1 MRKSLVAFLPR
12 ALAGAAL
19 ACLFLS
25 MVVMVGCGDGS
36 QTKAVAV
43 PTPTPAVA
51 TATAQ
56 LRIGDAPVDQL
67 IAFELTLTN
76 PITITLENGT
86 SANATVAGN
95 NRIELSHMASKMEPI
110 IIADLPQGIYK
121 SVQMTF
127 ADPSI
132 TYVYQRGWL
141 TQSFEPGPESIVQ
154 KDYPGLQT
162 VKVDFNPPVEFTTSS
177 VVAIDVNLAKAI
189 VTNPDNPDEIMGV
202 NLTSD
207 VFTFTGQDIP
217 AASEQHHHNG
227 ELECMIGQVTAVNG
241 GTLTVKTG
249 LDGGLLD
256 IQTDSSTFFHDA
268 LTGPASALNRVVEIE
283 GYTESNGKLYATEVE
298 GLATANGAA
307 VQGVITDAGNTF
319 GTRDISGFKADTFQF
334 IAQDASGANTK
345 ADNVGSTYTVHTNY
359 LTDNAFTVDAG
370 KTDITS
376 LGVPVPGFLFP
387 FDSRHLFPGQ
397 RVAVKT
403 GSAVPDGDFT
413 HFTATGVMLLQQAVT
428 GQLHCDHDFETGACF
443 TQKDSS
449 VAPQNGSGFWA
460 RLELPFDS
468 HVHRLSGY
476 NWVWVFLSPNTD
488 LELLD
493 TNTDQTLKDNM
504 IVRVRG
510 LMFLSPEFYKTGAAP
525 AGSYV
530 DFGHHDALTMLSRR
544 ITEMEDSKPVPTST
558 K

>member
-1 MRKSLVAFLPR
+1 MRKSLVASLPR

-25 MVVMVGCGDGS
+25 MVFMVGCGDGS

-43 PTPTPAVA
+43 APTPTPTPAVA

-67 IAFELTLTN
+67 IGFELTLTN
-76 PITITLENGT
+76 PIVITLDNGT
-86 SANATVAGN
+86 TAKATVAN

-110 IIADLPQGIYK
+110 LIADLPQGNYK
-121 SVQMTF
+121 SIEMTF

-132 TYVYQRGWL
+132 TYVYQRGWF
-141 TQSFEPGPESIVQ
+141 TESFGPGAGSIVQ

-162 VKVDFNPPVEFTTSS
+162 VKVDFNPTVEFTTNS

-189 VTNPDNPDEIMGV
+189 VTDPDKPDEIMGV

-217 AASEQHHHNG
+217 AASAQHHHNG
-227 ELECMIGQVTAVNG
+227 ELECLIGLVTAVNG

-256 IQTDSSTFFHDA
+256 IQTDSSTLFHDA
-268 LTGPASALNRVVEIE
+268 LTDAASALNRVVEID
-283 GYTESNGKLYATEVE
+283 GYTETNGKLYATEVE
-298 GLATANGAA
+298 GVATANGAA
-307 VQGVITDAGNTF
+307 VQGVITDAGNIF
-319 GTRDISGFKADTFQF
+319 GTKDISGFKADAFQM
-334 IAQDASGANTK
+334 IAQDAAGNNTK

-359 LTDNAFTVDAG
+359 LTDNAYTVDAG
-370 KTDITS
+370 KTDWQGLNTT
-376 LGVPVPGFLFP
+376 VPGPLFP

-397 RVAVKT
+397 RVAAKT

-413 HFTATGVMLLQQAVT
+413 HFNSTGVMLEQQAVT
-428 GQLHCDHDFETGACF
+428 GWVSCPVDNRETATVIDGGGACIQPADGKGVWF
-443 TQKDSS
+443 
-449 VAPQNGSGFWA
+449 
-460 RLELPFDS
+460 LLILPFDS
-468 HVHRLSGY
+468 YIHRLSGY
-476 NWVWVFLSPNTD
+476 NWVWVYQSPNTD

-493 TNTDQTLKDNM
+493 TNTDQTIKFGSL
-504 IVRVRG
+504 VRVRG
-510 LMFLSPEFYKTGAAP
+510 LMFLSPMFFNTGTAP
-525 AGSYV
+525 ARDRKSV
-530 DFGHHDALTMLSRR
+530 
-544 ITEMEDSKPVPTST
+544 V
-558 K
+558 

>member
-25 MVVMVGCGDGS
+25 MVFMAGCGDGS

-67 IAFELTLTN
+67 IGFELTLTN
-76 PITITLENGT
+76 PIVVTLDNGT

-110 IIADLPQGIYK
+110 IIADLPQGTYK

-132 TYVYQRGWL
+132 TYVYQRGWF
-141 TQSFEPGPESIVQ
+141 TESFAPGPESIVQ

-162 VKVDFNPPVEFTTSS
+162 VKVDFNPPVQFTSNS

-227 ELECMIGQVTAVNG
+227 ELECVIGQVTAVNG

-249 LDGGLLD
+249 LNGGVLD
-256 IQTDSSTFFHDA
+256 IQTDSSTLFHDA
-268 LTGPASALNRVVEIE
+268 LTDAASTLNRVVELD

-298 GLATANGAA
+298 GVATANGAA
-307 VQGVITDAGNTF
+307 VQGVITDAGNFF
-319 GTRDISGFKADTFQF
+319 GTKDISGFKADTFQF
-334 IAQDASGANTK
+334 IAQDASGNNTK

-370 KTDITS
+370 KTDISS
-376 LGVPVPGFLFP
+376 LGVPVPSFLFP

-413 HFTATGVMLLQQAVT
+413 HFTATGVMLQQQAVT
-428 GQLHCDHDFETGACF
+428 GRLHCDHDETGACF
-443 TQKDSS
+443 TPNNTSIAPGNDS
-449 VAPQNGSGFWA
+449 GSWV
-460 RLELPFDS
+460 LLDLPFDS
-468 HVHRLSGY
+468 YVHRLSGY
-476 NWVWVFLSPNTD
+476 NWVWVHLSPSTD

-493 TNTDQTLKDNM
+493 TNTDQTLKDGM

-510 LMFLSPEFYKTGAAP
+510 LMFLSPDFYRTGAAP
-525 AGSYV
+525 AGTYA
-530 DFGHHDALTMLSRR
+530 DFGHHDALNMLSRR
-544 ITEMEDSKPVPTST
+544 VTEMPTEEPVPTST